1 MCIGLC
7 ELNNYA
13 YVHCKKRKGGEERE
27 RERERR
33 GRGYKYMHKQMLDTH
48 VPYLASHSAP
58 FSLVRIIF

>member
-1 MCIGLC
+1 MPIALC

-13 YVHCKKRKGGEERE
+13 YVHYKERKGGEERE

-48 VPYLASHSAP
+48 VPYLTSHSVP
-58 FSLVRIIF
+58 SSLVPII